1 MFDVSRT
8 RHGVMSIHSIAKHAQ
23 DTVIYS
29 YLAALHAIL
38 HEDMEQDMLSQDSCI
53 WRTCP
58 KTLAFTV
65 SFLHDDS
72 CHCRRCL
79 YEPAL

>member
-38 HEDMEQDMLSQDSCI
+38 HEDMEQDMLSQEFMH
-53 WRTCP
+53 
-58 KTLAFTV
+58 LANMPQNPGIYSVF
-65 SFLHDDS
+65 FA
-72 CHCRRCL
+72 R
-79 YEPAL
+79 